1 MAGIWVSTPISALYQ
16 IYWPSLLLRALA
28 YIELSSTWSVCNL
41 SPYLKE
47 LAETDTGASYK
58 HHPQHSPRERNTFLA
73 FGIKTNYSLY
83 GITTPITNILFSCS
97 VVSDSLSTPW
107 TVAHQAPLS
116 IGFPRQENWSGC
128 QAPLSI
134 GFPRQEN
141 WSGLPFPSPRALH
154 HTGIEPISPA
164 LQVDSLP
171 LSHLGNQ
178 QETR

>member
-83 GITTPITNILFSCS
+83 GITTPITNIL
-97 VVSDSLSTPW
+97 
-107 TVAHQAPLS
+107 
-116 IGFPRQENWSGC
+116 
-128 QAPLSI
+128 
-134 GFPRQEN
+134 
-141 WSGLPFPSPRALH
+141 
-154 HTGIEPISPA
+154 
-164 LQVDSLP
+164 
-171 LSHLGNQ
+171 
-178 QETR
+178 

>member
-1 MAGIWVSTPISALYQ
+1 MVFLELRRDSRVPTGNSGCLLCWPSSALYQ

-116 IGFPRQENWSGC
+116 IGFPRQENWSG
-128 QAPLSI
+128 
-134 GFPRQEN
+134 
-141 WSGLPFPSPRALH
+141 LPFPSPRALH

-164 LQVDSLP
+164 LQVDSVP
-171 LSHLGNQ
+171 LSHLGN
-178 QETR
+178 